1 MGDIVAGYRMGD
13 LEAAQIH
20 YRRALDLLESFPS
33 AESTDREIEA
43 AFARAWRSLGNSD
56 LDLDRPE
63 KAYRDYSFAVDR
75 AKRAAGGK
83 TTTEVIDAVLRL
95 GDAAVV
101 LSKWD
106 EAEHRYGRVLEEAD
120 RIAAEEPGDTYWPRT
135 AAFAEY
141 CLGDVALQT
150 GDLDGAQDHLLS
162 AVERQKSL
170 ASSDPTDGQILRDLL
185 VTVWRI
191 GDLRRRQGHPGIAGL
206 RYAEATTIAEHILDL
221 NPANIEAKRDLFV
234 CHNRSGDIALEL
246 GDIEEARRRYAVG
259 LELSTEVAAATPNNF
274 GARTDVVVSL
284 YKLGSAA
291 RAAGDTDEAR
301 RRFGEALRRLKDLV
315 AEGRL
320 DPSSHFYGWISE
332 IENER
337 SALRRPSVQK
347 R

>member
-1 MGDIVAGYRMGD
+1 M
-13 LEAAQIH
+13 
-20 YRRALDLLESFPS
+20 
-33 AESTDREIEA
+33 
-43 AFARAWRSLGNSD
+43 
-56 LDLDRPE
+56 
-63 KAYRDYSFAVDR
+63 
-75 AKRAAGGK
+75 
-83 TTTEVIDAVLRL
+83 
-95 GDAAVV
+95 
-101 LSKWD
+101 
-106 EAEHRYGRVLEEAD
+106 
-120 RIAAEEPGDTYWPRT
+120 
-135 AAFAEY
+135 
-141 CLGDVALQT
+141 
-150 GDLDGAQDHLLS
+150 
-162 AVERQKSL
+162 ERQKSL

-191 GDLRRRQGHPGIAGL
+191 GDLRRRQGRPGIAGL